1 VRPLDESLRR
11 TSPEPLD
18 HRAVLQLRYYWLDGV
33 FASFSENL
41 YATFLTLFALAYGAT
56 SGQIGLLSALANLAS
71 TLALFPGA
79 RVVEHTGR
87 PRRLVVWTAGVA
99 GRVPLGVAAL
109 LPLAVA
115 APLAMV
121 WSIIVLNALRA
132 FAMSFPNPAW
142 IAMTAELVP
151 EKLRGRFFASKNIA
165 MGIVAFAA
173 GPLGGL
179 LVRIGS
185 GAGGGG
191 IGGASG
197 YQLVF
202 GLSFLLG
209 MVATVCF
216 WKIPDPPFHRPE
228 EGFRLRGLLRS
239 VTEVRMFPIFLISG
253 FVWNTGTQIAGPF
266 FTVCMVQS
274 LHATPYEV
282 GLTLGVAA
290 LCALAGQY
298 VFGRAVDR
306 RGSVAVQ
313 LITGFVIPLL
323 PLPWIWATRP
333 WHAAVMMG
341 LGGFFWAGYNLANF
355 NLLLEL
361 TPQRLRARAVAV
373 YQSVVFASA
382 VIGPLVGGAIVDASG
397 FAPVFVI
404 TSVGRLAGTLVF
416 AFGVRAVVRG
426 GARHP

>member
-1 VRPLDESLRR
+1 M
-11 TSPEPLD
+11 
-18 HRAVLQLRYYWLDGV
+18 LQLRYYWLDGV

-142 IAMTAELVP
+142 TAMTAELVP
-151 EKLRGRFFASKNIA
+151 GKLRGRFFASKNIA
-165 MGIVAFAA
+165 MGVMAFAA

-179 LVRIGS
+179 LVRIGT
-185 GAGGGG
+185 GT
-191 IGGASG
+191 GGAVHASSG

-202 GLSFLLG
+202 ALSFLVG

-266 FTVCMVQS
+266 FTVCMVRS
-274 LHATPYEV
+274 LHATAYEV
-282 GLTLGVAA
+282 GVTAGAAA
-290 LCALAGQY
+290 LLALAGQY
-298 VFGRAVDR
+298 VFGRMVDR

-313 LITGFVIPLL
+313 LFTGFLIPLL

-333 WHAAVMMG
+333 WHAAIMMG

-361 TPQRLRARAVAV
+361 TPERYRARAVAV
-373 YQSVVFASA
+373 YQSVVYASA
-382 VIGPLVGGAIVDASG
+382 VIGPLVGGAIVDAAG

-404 TSVGRLAGTLVF
+404 TAVGRLAGSIIF
-416 AFGVRAVVRG
+416 AVGVRAVVRG
-426 GARHP
+426 GVRRLSPGE